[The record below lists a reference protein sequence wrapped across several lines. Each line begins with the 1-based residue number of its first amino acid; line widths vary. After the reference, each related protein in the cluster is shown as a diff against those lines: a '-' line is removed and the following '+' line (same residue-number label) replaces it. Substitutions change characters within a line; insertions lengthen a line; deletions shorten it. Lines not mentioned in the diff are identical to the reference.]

1 MSRDDGPKIK
11 YYFCAGNKT
20 VISRFQTFS
29 ITPKDYFDRE
39 GFLYDS
45 REFDPKI
52 SDFERIAD
60 STFDYVGDGD
70 PEEILLKHGEFMW
83 RDMMSEIRY
92 TYRRRR
98 LLELTGHVCNSWVAN
113 TGGAWFCPVCGRS
126 ATEISWIVQ
135 EVIDE
140 PR

>member
-1 MSRDDGPKIK
+1 MNQNEPIKIK

-45 REFDPKI
+45 SEFDPKI
-52 SDFERIAD
+52 PGFNRVAD

-70 PEEILLKHGEFMW
+70 PEEILLRRGDFMW
-83 RDMMSEIRY
+83 RDMLSEIKY
-92 TYRRRR
+92 TYRRRK
-98 LLELTGHVCNSWVAN
+98 LLGHVK
-113 TGGAWFCPVCGRS
+113 
-126 ATEISWIVQ
+126 E
-135 EVIDE
+135 EE
-140 PR
+140 